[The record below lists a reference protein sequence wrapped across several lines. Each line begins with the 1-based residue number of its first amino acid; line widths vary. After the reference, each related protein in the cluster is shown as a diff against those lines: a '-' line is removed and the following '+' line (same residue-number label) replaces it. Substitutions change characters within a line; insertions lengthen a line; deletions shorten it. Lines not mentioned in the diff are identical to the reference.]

1 MKAMITV
8 IGTDQVGIVHRVS
21 GLCVKHQLNIEDIS
35 QTLMDSYFTMIT
47 LVNLSQMTGAFSE
60 IVEDFDY
67 LADELALTIRVQHED
82 LFNRMHNI

>member
-1 MKAMITV
+1 
-8 IGTDQVGIVHRVS
+8 
-21 GLCVKHQLNIEDIS
+21 
-35 QTLMDSYFTMIT
+35 MDSYFTMIT

>member
-1 MKAMITV
+1 MITV
-8 IGTDQVGIVHRVS
+8 IGTDQVGIVNRVS